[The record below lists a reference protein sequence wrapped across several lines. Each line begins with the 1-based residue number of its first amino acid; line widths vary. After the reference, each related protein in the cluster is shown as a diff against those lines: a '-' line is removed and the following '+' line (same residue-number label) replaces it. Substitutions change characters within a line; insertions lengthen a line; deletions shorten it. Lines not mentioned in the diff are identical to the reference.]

1 METPVRLMGCVVVA
15 IMTVLGMRVL
25 ARHSI
30 QRLICHSLPPLRAS
44 TARPCGHSFSAGR
57 PPDWLKMKNLNA
69 PARRLKEAVLFLH
82 FELIDE
88 YSEMPGHGGRKGV
101 VLVLQALPNC

>member
-30 QRLICHSLPPLRAS
+30 QRLICPSSSASCFTDLDGDFLAKMPCPRAR
-44 TARPCGHSFSAGR
+44 ARVMGS
-57 PPDWLKMKNLNA
+57 
-69 PARRLKEAVLFLH
+69 
-82 FELIDE
+82 
-88 YSEMPGHGGRKGV
+88 
-101 VLVLQALPNC
+101 

>member
-30 QRLICHSLPPLRAS
+30 QRLICPSLPPLRAS
-44 TARPCGHSFSAGR
+44 PRVPSTCGK
-57 PPDWLKMKNLNA
+57 L
-69 PARRLKEAVLFLH
+69 
-82 FELIDE
+82 
-88 YSEMPGHGGRKGV
+88 
-101 VLVLQALPNC
+101 